1 MKPIVEAA
9 PRWQQGGV
17 AVVCEKCT
25 KQRYE
30 EDFPGSAG
38 DERLDIKGYLKS
50 RLKAEGRWG
59 PIRVVT
65 SSCLDVCARG
75 GVTVLL
81 DALGDAAKPARCIVV
96 DALEGREALYE
107 AIVGHLAPSVAPG
120 PPTEPLP

>member
-1 MKPIVEAA
+1 MKPIVEAK
-9 PRWQQGGV
+9 PIWQRGGI

-25 KQRYE
+25 KERYV
-30 EDFPGSAG
+30 EDFPASAG

-65 SSCLDVCARG
+65 SSCLDICARG

-81 DALGDAAKPARCIVV
+81 DSLGDTGKPARCLVV
-96 DALEGREALYE
+96 DALDGRDALYD
-107 AIVGHLAPSVAPG
+107 AIVEELTPASA
-120 PPTEPLP
+120 